1 MRALSLSRSLALSLA
16 RALSLS
22 ISLSLSHT
30 HTHAPQDLP
39 AFGAFV
45 TGWTE
50 VTKDV
55 VAALAAAEGADD
67 DMAASVPRYNAC
79 IYKCPE
85 IQRMH
90 LPEDTT
96 HAFTRMHLPRY
107 NACTSVPTYNA
118 CIYPKIQRMHLHA
131 CIYRDTTHVQVSRDT
146 THAFTRIPR
155 YMSA

>member
-1 MRALSLSRSLALSLA
+1 M
-16 RALSLS
+16 
-22 ISLSLSHT
+22 
-30 HTHAPQDLP
+30 
-39 AFGAFV
+39 
-45 TGWTE
+45 
-50 VTKDV
+50 TKDV

-107 NACTSVPTYNA
+107 NACTSVPRYNT
-118 CIYPKIQRMHLHA
+118 CIHQNPAIYVCLELLEARCITKSASSMH
-131 CIYRDTTHVQVSRDT
+131 R
-146 THAFTRIPR
+146 
-155 YMSA
+155 